1 MSTELENTNAGH
13 TSQPEPPPKTTRHN
27 SLVWIVVIVAV
38 AVMLAV
44 APYMARHARSSA
56 GSTESSGWK
65 GKSAPEFSLESL
77 DGRTVHLADFRGKGV
92 LLNFWATWC
101 QPCKIEMPW
110 FEELQK
116 EYGSQGLQV
125 VGIAMDDASKED
137 ISKFAKEMGVNYP
150 ILLGKES
157 VGDAYGGVQFLPST
171 FFIDRD
177 GKVVDRI
184 FGLRSR
190 SEIEDDIKLA
200 LSQGSVA
207 QGER

>member
-1 MSTELENTNAGH
+1 VSTELDKTNTEP
-13 TSQPEPPPKTTRHN
+13 QPQPVPPTKTARHN

-38 AVMLAV
+38 AAMLAF
-44 APYMARHARSSA
+44 APYMARRARNNA
-56 GSTESSGWK
+56 GPESNDWK

-77 DGRTVHLADFRGKGV
+77 DGKTVHLADYRGKGV

-137 ISKFAKEMGVNYP
+137 IAKFAKEMGVNYP
-150 ILLGKES
+150 ILLGKEA

-207 QGER
+207 RGEP

>member
-1 MSTELENTNAGH
+1 VSPELENTNPEPQ
-13 TSQPEPPPKTTRHN
+13 SQPPQSSKTSRHN

-44 APYMARHARSSA
+44 APYLARRSRSNA
-56 GSTESSGWK
+56 GAQSNDWK
-65 GKSAPEFSLESL
+65 GKSAPEFSLEAL
-77 DGRTVHLADFRGKGV
+77 DGKTVRLADFRGKGV

-110 FEELQK
+110 FEELQR
-116 EYGSQGLQV
+116 EYRSQGLQV

-137 ISKFAKEMGVNYP
+137 IAKFAKEMGVNYP
-150 ILLGKES
+150 ILLGKEA

-207 QGER
+207 RGEP

>member
-1 MSTELENTNAGH
+1 VSTEPENTN
-13 TSQPEPPPKTTRHN
+13 TEPQSPPQQPPKTTKHN
-27 SLVWIVVIVAV
+27 SLVWIVVIIAV

-44 APYMARHARSSA
+44 APYMARRARNNA
-56 GSTESSGWK
+56 GAESNGWK

-77 DGRTVHLADFRGKGV
+77 DGRTVHLADYRGKGV

-137 ISKFAKEMGVNYP
+137 IAKFAKEMGVNYP

-200 LSQGSVA
+200 LGQGSVV
-207 QGER
+207 QGEP

>member
-1 MSTELENTNAGH
+1 MSTELENPNTEH
-13 TSQPEPPPKTTRHN
+13 PPQPEKPPKTTRHN

-38 AVMLAV
+38 AGMLAI
-44 APYMARHARSSA
+44 APYMARRTRKNA
-56 GSTESSGWK
+56 GTESNDWK

-77 DGRTVHLADFRGKGV
+77 DGRTVHLADFHGKGV

-116 EYGSQGLQV
+116 EYGAQGLQV
-125 VGIAMDDASKED
+125 VGIDMDDASKED
-137 ISKFAKEMGVNYP
+137 ISKFAKEMGVNDP

-171 FFIDRD
+171 FFIDRY

-200 LSQGSVA
+200 LGQGNVA